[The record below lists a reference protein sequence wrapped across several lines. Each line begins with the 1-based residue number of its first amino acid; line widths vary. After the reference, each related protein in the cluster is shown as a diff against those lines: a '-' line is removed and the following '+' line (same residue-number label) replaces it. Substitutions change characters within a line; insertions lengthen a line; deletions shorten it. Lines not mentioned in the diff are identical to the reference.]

1 MGRELPS
8 GSYPHTAS
16 AKSYDSI
23 ATPKGDAG
31 EEEIVSLP
39 PSRAA
44 VSLAAMPFDLLIN
57 GERCEVAG
65 LPATTTV
72 ADFLRSRGLTGT
84 KIGCAEGDCGA
95 CTVALLDR
103 DAAGRPTWRAINSCI
118 ALLPS
123 LAGREIVTVEG
134 LADGERLHPVQAAMV
149 DRYGSQCGYCTPGF
163 VVSLFEAFYRPDC
176 RSSRD
181 LSDQLC
187 GNLCRCTGY
196 RPIRDAAL
204 DALACRE
211 TATGPDPFRARLASP
226 VAALPSLAYE
236 AAGER
241 FFRPTSLEALFDL
254 RAAHA
259 EAQLVA
265 GATEIGVD
273 LNKKAKAFPLLIST
287 EAVPELTALRATPTA
302 WHLGAAASLT
312 AIEEALGGEF
322 PSFAKMLR
330 VFASRQI
337 RSRATLGGNL
347 ATASPIGDTAPVLL
361 TLDAELVLA
370 SAAGERRVAIAD
382 FFTGYRQTVLRPDE
396 VIREIVLPR
405 FDGAAEDLAR
415 RVDFLK
421 VSKRRELDIAIVAG
435 AFRLDLDG
443 QGIVR
448 HARLAYGGVAV
459 QPLRARRAEAALEGR
474 SLADAEDDVAEI
486 LADEFSPI
494 DDVRGGA
501 AYRRGL
507 VVSLWR
513 KLAAGETREAQDG
526 DLAFEHGADWPLDDG
541 SRALRHESGVGHVTG
556 RALYAD
562 DLAQRRPMLDV
573 WPVCSPHARARI
585 LRRDASRARSAPGV
599 VAVLLAEDVP
609 GVNNVGVARHDEPLL
624 AEGEISYHGQL
635 VALVVGESVRACRAA
650 AALVEVDYEPLPPIL
665 TLVEAIARGSWHTE
679 PHVLARGD
687 VAAAHAA
694 SPHRFEGEIELGGQ
708 EHFYLET
715 HAVWAEPEEGGA
727 VRVCSS
733 TQHPSEIQA
742 MVAEVLGLR
751 RNQVVTEQPRMGG
764 GFGGKE
770 TQGNAF
776 AALVALG
783 AVVTGRPVRLQL
795 DRDLDLTLTGK
806 RHPFFARFAVG
817 HDGEGRLLAAEV
829 ELVSNGGWSLDLSQ
843 AILDRALFHLD
854 NAYYLPAVRFSGRVA
869 KTNLASNTAFR
880 GFGGPQGML
889 VIEEILDRVARRL
902 GLPPERV
909 RERNLYRGSG
919 ETRTTH
925 YGVELGD
932 DRLRE
937 CWDRV
942 LGEAGFAER
951 RLAADAWNREHPN
964 VKRGLAVTP
973 VKFGIS
979 FTLTH
984 YNQAGALVLL
994 YQDGS
999 AQVSHGGTEMGQGL
1013 HTKVLGI
1020 AMRELGLPAERIR
1033 LMTTRTDKV
1042 PNTSATAASAGADLN
1057 GAAVAAACATLR
1069 ERLAPVAA
1077 RLLARQVGAPVEP
1090 GEVVFAAGGATARGL
1105 EVGFAAVCKQAYVE
1119 RISLAA
1125 TGYYATP
1132 GIHWDWATASG
1143 RPFYYYANAAAV
1155 AEVEVDGATGM
1166 HRVLRVD
1173 VVEDVGDSLNPGVDR
1188 GQIEGGFVQ
1197 GMGWLTRE
1205 ELKWDANGRLLTH
1218 SASTYAIP
1226 AISDAPLDFRV
1237 TLLPQASQ
1245 PGVIHGSKAVGEP
1258 PLMLALS
1265 VREAIRDAVA
1275 AFGEPGGEVRL
1286 PSPAT
1291 CEAIFGAI
1299 QERAATLRNEHRV
1312 FISQGAVSSD

>member
-1 MGRELPS
+1 
-8 GSYPHTAS
+8 
-16 AKSYDSI
+16 
-23 ATPKGDAG
+23 
-31 EEEIVSLP
+31 
-39 PSRAA
+39 
-44 VSLAAMPFDLLIN
+44 MPFDLLIN
-57 GERCEVAG
+57 GERFEVEG

-103 DAAGRPTWRAINSCI
+103 DASGRPTWRAINSCI

-134 LADGERLHPVQAAMV
+134 LAEGERLHPVQAAMV

-163 VVSLFEAFYRPDC
+163 VMSLFEAFYRPDC
-176 RSSRD
+176 HGSRE

-204 DALACRE
+204 DVLACRDG
-211 TATGPDPFRARLASP
+211 APARPDPFRARLGEAVP
-226 VAALPSLAYE
+226 ALAPMAYQ

-241 FFRPTSLEALFDL
+241 FFRPTSLAELFAL
-254 RAAHA
+254 RAAHP
-259 EAQLVA
+259 EARLVA
-265 GATEIGVD
+265 GATEIGVN
-273 LNKKAKAFPLLIST
+273 LNKKGRPFPLLIST
-287 EAVPELTALRATPTA
+287 EAVPELTALHATPTA
-302 WHLGAAASLT
+302 WHLGAGATLT
-312 AIEEALGGEF
+312 TIEEALGGEF

-330 VFASRQI
+330 AFASRQI

-347 ATASPIGDTAPVLL
+347 ATASPIGDSAPVLL
-361 TLDAELVLA
+361 SLDAELVLA
-370 SAAGERRVAIAD
+370 SPAGERRVAIED
-382 FFTGYRQTVLRPDE
+382 FFTGYRRTVLRPDE
-396 VIREIVLPR
+396 VIREVVLPR
-405 FDGAAEDLAR
+405 FDAAAEGWTR

-435 AFRLDLDG
+435 AFRLDLDRDG
-443 QGIVR
+443 VVR
-448 HARLAYGGVAV
+448 HARLAWGGVAAM
-459 QPLRARRAEAALEGR
+459 PLRARRAEAVLAGR
-474 SLADAEDDVAEI
+474 RVEAAVDEVAEI
-486 LADEFSPI
+486 LASEFEPI

-507 VVSLWR
+507 VAALWR
-513 KLAAGETREAQDG
+513 KFAAGDTSEAQDG
-526 DLAFEHGADWPLDDG
+526 DLAFERGAEWPEDDD
-541 SRALRHESGVGHVTG
+541 SRALRHESGAGHVTG

-573 WPVCSPHARARI
+573 WPVCAPHARARI
-585 LRRDASRARSAPGV
+585 LRRDAGRARQAPGV

-609 GVNNVGVARHDEPLL
+609 GQNNVGVARHDEPLFA
-624 AEGEISYHGQL
+624 AEEVSYHGQL
-635 VALVVGESVRACRAA
+635 VALVVGESLRACRAA
-650 AALVEVDYEPLPPIL
+650 AALVEVDYQPLAPVASL
-665 TLVEAIARGSWHTE
+665 RQAIAEESWHTE
-679 PHVLARGD
+679 PHVLERGD
-687 VAAAHAA
+687 AAAALGAA
-694 SPHRFEGEIELGGQ
+694 PCRFEGELELGGQ

-715 HAVWAEPEEGGA
+715 QAVWAEPEEGGA

-742 MVAEVLGLR
+742 MVAEVLGIP

-776 AALVALG
+776 ACLAALAAVA
-783 AVVTGRPVRLQL
+783 TGRPVRLQL
-795 DRDLDLTLTGK
+795 DRDLDMTLTGK
-806 RHPFFARFAVG
+806 RHPFLARFRVG

-829 ELVSNGGWSLDLSQ
+829 ELVANGGWSLDLSQ

-889 VIEEILDRVARRL
+889 VAEEILDRVARRL
-902 GLPPERV
+902 GLPPELV
-909 RERNLYRGSG
+909 RERNLYRGRG

-932 DRLRE
+932 DRLRQ
-937 CWDRV
+937 CWDTV
-942 LGEAGFAER
+942 LEQAAFTER
-951 RLAADAWNREHPN
+951 RRAVAAWNREHAK

-999 AQVSHGGTEMGQGL
+999 AQVNHGGTEMGQGL

-1077 RLLARQVGAPVEP
+1077 RLLARRAGAAVEAA
-1090 GEVVFAAGGATARGL
+1090 EVAFAGGQARAGGL
-1105 EVGFAAVCKQAYVE
+1105 AVDFAAVCKQAYVE

-1132 GIHWDWATASG
+1132 GIHWDWSTASG

-1155 AEVEVDGATGM
+1155 CEVEVDGYTGM

-1173 VVEDVGDSLNPGVDR
+1173 IVEDVGDSLNPGVDR

-1205 ELKWDANGRLLTH
+1205 ELLWDGQGRLLTH

-1226 AISDAPLDFRV
+1226 AVSDAPLDFRV
-1237 TLLPQASQ
+1237 TLLPHARQ

-1258 PLMLALS
+1258 PLMLAIS

-1291 CEAIFGAI
+1291 CEAIFQAI
-1299 QERAATLRNEHRV
+1299 HARADAQKNEHGV
-1312 FISQGAVSSD
+1312 FDLQGAVSSD